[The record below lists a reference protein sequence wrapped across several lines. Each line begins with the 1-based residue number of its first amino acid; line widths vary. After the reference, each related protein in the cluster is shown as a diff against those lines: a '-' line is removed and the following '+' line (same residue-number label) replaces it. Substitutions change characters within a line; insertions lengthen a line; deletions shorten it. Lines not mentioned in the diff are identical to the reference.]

1 MSDPGTSFLFLCRKM
16 YFDGYT
22 PSNKNLHPSENY
34 QMLCNLAQQL
44 IAKRGNEGFALYF
57 CESQYLVD
65 LWAAHFILEY
75 GRPSEIMKTRALYV
89 VNKYA
94 QMSIKIKLAQE
105 EKAWLKENGYV

>member
-1 MSDPGTSFLFLCRKM
+1 M

-22 PSNKNLHPSENY
+22 PSNKNLYPSENY
-34 QMLCNLAQQL
+34 QTLCNLAQQL

-75 GRPSEIMKTRALYV
+75 GRPSDIMKTRALYV
-89 VNKYA
+89 INKYA

-105 EKAWLKENGYV
+105 EKAWLKENGYT